1 MDRKIARAHA
11 MKLIYEWEMGG
22 DGGEDTRIKDVYRGS
37 VSYLPDEKTPV
48 DSDAARD
55 LCNRAMDYSPEKPLY
70 VVAIGAITNIASAL
84 LMKPEIAERIVVVW
98 LGGTGLEIGHSR
110 EFNMRQDVAAA
121 RVVMSSGAPF
131 VQLPCAGVVSAFT
144 ISKPELLY
152 WLADKNP
159 LADYLARNTIREADE
174 YAAGKPWTR
183 VIWDVT
189 AVAWLLNDGG
199 RFMSTRLIPTPMPE
213 YDDRY
218 GANPDGDLM
227 CYVYS
232 IHRDALMEDLIN
244 KLTK

>member
-1 MDRKIARAHA
+1 MPGLKIENRNIRHPGKQLLCAV
-11 MKLIYEWEMGG
+11 G
-22 DGGEDTRIKDVYRGS
+22 D
-37 VSYLPDEKTPV
+37 
-48 DSDAARD
+48 
-55 LCNRAMDYSPEKPLY
+55 
-70 VVAIGAITNIASAL
+70 
-84 LMKPEIAERIVVVW
+84 
-98 LGGTGLEIGHSR
+98 
-110 EFNMRQDVAAA
+110 
-121 RVVMSSGAPF
+121 
-131 VQLPCAGVVSAFT
+131 
-144 ISKPELLY
+144 KPELLY